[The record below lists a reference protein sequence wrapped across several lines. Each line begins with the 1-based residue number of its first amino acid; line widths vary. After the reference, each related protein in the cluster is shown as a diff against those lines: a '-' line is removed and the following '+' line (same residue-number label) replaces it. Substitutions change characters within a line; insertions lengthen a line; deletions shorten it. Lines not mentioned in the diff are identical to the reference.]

1 MQYNLLK
8 LLLILALFSSG
19 AAIEKSNTEYAAI
32 PVSKEVILTPE
43 EQWVQDTM
51 ESMTLPQKVGQ
62 MIISGVDGRSLSDDE
77 ALMIRSGQVGGVI
90 FLGHNVK
97 NSDQFTQLI
106 NDFPENLEIPLF
118 MSIDQEGGR
127 VQRLPLNKS
136 EYPNALTIGK
146 SPDKAYEYGVK
157 IGQAVQSFDL
167 NLNLA
172 PVLDVFS
179 NPENKVI
186 GNRAYGTTPEIV
198 ASVGVDVMTGIQE
211 TGIISCIKHF
221 PGHGDT
227 IIDSHEGLPVVNHGL
242 DRLMSFEWIPFK
254 RAIDKGADMI
264 MTAHVLLP
272 SIDKNDP
279 ATLSKT
285 IISEHLRGDLGFDG
299 VVITDDLVMGAISKK
314 YQYETAVRKA
324 VDAGVDIMLIS
335 DNDYVDE
342 IQHALFSAV
351 RSGEL
356 DEERIDV
363 SVERILKIK
372 YKYLKKN
379 SVD

>member
-1 MQYNLLK
+1 
-8 LLLILALFSSG
+8 
-19 AAIEKSNTEYAAI
+19 
-32 PVSKEVILTPE
+32 
-43 EQWVQDTM
+43 M

-272 SIDKNDP
+272 SIDK
-279 ATLSKT
+279 K
-285 IISEHLRGDLGFDG
+285 
-299 VVITDDLVMGAISKK
+299 
-314 YQYETAVRKA
+314 
-324 VDAGVDIMLIS
+324 
-335 DNDYVDE
+335 
-342 IQHALFSAV
+342 
-351 RSGEL
+351 
-356 DEERIDV
+356 
-363 SVERILKIK
+363 
-372 YKYLKKN
+372 
-379 SVD
+379 

>member
-1 MQYNLLK
+1 M
-8 LLLILALFSSG
+8 
-19 AAIEKSNTEYAAI
+19 
-32 PVSKEVILTPE
+32 
-43 EQWVQDTM
+43 
-51 ESMTLPQKVGQ
+51 
-62 MIISGVDGRSLSDDE
+62 
-77 ALMIRSGQVGGVI
+77 
-90 FLGHNVK
+90 
-97 NSDQFTQLI
+97 
-106 NDFPENLEIPLF
+106 
-118 MSIDQEGGR
+118 
-127 VQRLPLNKS
+127 
-136 EYPNALTIGK
+136 
-146 SPDKAYEYGVK
+146 
-157 IGQAVQSFDL
+157 
-167 NLNLA
+167 
-172 PVLDVFS
+172 
-179 NPENKVI
+179 
-186 GNRAYGTTPEIV
+186 

-272 SIDKNDP
+272 SIDKKNDP

-314 YQYETAVRKA
+314 YKYETAVRKA

-372 YKYLKKN
+372 YKYLKKIRWISIHRIFLLDRLN
-379 SVD
+379 V